1 MLQAFFRIRFITIL
15 AVIAGMLA
23 ALLAIVIG
31 GTRVYD
37 AFTLFLGLHA
47 PRTPGNEAQ
56 EAIIEI
62 VEALDNFLLGFVL
75 IYFSYGT
82 YFLFIQAEAREE
94 TRRQIRIP
102 NWMHVESIGQM
113 KRVLLEV
120 ILVLLSVFM
129 LKLVLIEQTEIDW
142 TILVL
147 PAMIIAI
154 AISLRLVRFD

>member
-1 MLQAFFRIRFITIL
+1 MLQTFFRIRYITGL
-15 AVIAGMLA
+15 AVIAALLA

-31 GTRVYD
+31 GTRVYE
-37 AFTLFLGLHA
+37 AFMLYLGFHA
-47 PRTPGNEAQ
+47 PRTPGNEAL
-56 EAIIEI
+56 ESIIEI

-82 YFLFIQAEAREE
+82 YFLFVREE
-94 TRRQIRIP
+94 TERPIRIP

-129 LKLVLIEQTEIDW
+129 LKLVLIEQSEIEW
-142 TILVL
+142 NLLVL

-154 AISLRLVRFD
+154 AISLRLVHFD